1 MNNRRILFLTGA
13 DVDVIHCSPRFSSD
27 VVVDEPSSL
36 VQLLQEIYCVDKK
49 TGLIHADMDLLSR
62 SDLSPAVRNFV
73 TEVLYKKLPS
83 TSTTVDDELLF
94 STLKSRSAQIGGEL
108 DSYVNKLRDYID
120 LNKPKS
126 VDDGNV

>member
-1 MNNRRILFLTGA
+1 MENRRLFLLTGA
-13 DVDVIHCSPRFSSD
+13 NVDVSHAPSRLFSNESI
-27 VVVDEPSSL
+27 DEQSAIT
-36 VQLLQEIYCVDKK
+36 QLLQEIYCKDPK

-73 TEVLYKKLPS
+73 TEVLYKKLPP
-83 TSTTVDDELLF
+83 TSTTIDDELLF

-108 DSYVNKLRDYID
+108 DSYVSNLRDYID
-120 LNKPKS
+120 SNKPKS